1 MKKVFIA
8 FLLLVACLM
17 FAIRWG
23 AVNYWLTSANFEVST
38 DHQWHSFVWDS
49 DSSKAVLFIPVR
61 LNHCPRP
68 LLMQLD
74 LGSAKSFLYGKTVEG
89 FNVEYPQKS
98 IAIKDNKAVAS
109 LQIDSLQLHPKKDI
123 VVMPEAGNNYLQ
135 QPDTIDPKI
144 VVGTLGFDA
153 IVGQTII
160 IDYPNKKFMLTNRLP
175 DKVVPIAAQCQR
187 FPILL
192 AGKIEGHSQNIWFD
206 TGSSAFA
213 LLTTQY
219 LFNKIAPHSAVD
231 TSCCVQ
237 AWGKQYAVWQKTMP
251 QALQIGD
258 KSYANVAVSTT
269 ERYDFREYLKFQLIG
284 ADAIT
289 GNYFFLP
296 NTIGIDTRRNK
307 FAIW

>member
-1 MKKVFIA
+1 MKKVLIVFLVILAGLIA
-8 FLLLVACLM
+8 AV
-17 FAIRWG
+17 RWG
-23 AVNYWLTSANFEVST
+23 AVNYWLTSANFEINT

-74 LGSAKSFLYGKTVEG
+74 LGSAKSFLYGKTIEG
-89 FNVEYPQKS
+89 FNVEYPQK
-98 IAIKDNKAVAS
+98 AITVKDNKAIAS
-109 LQIDSLQLHPKKDI
+109 LHIDSLYLHPKKGI
-123 VVMPEAGNNYLQ
+123 AVMPEAGNNYLQ
-135 QPDTIDPKI
+135 QADTIDPKI

-160 IDYPNKKFMLTNRLP
+160 IDYPNKRFMLTDRLP
-175 DKVVPIAAQCQR
+175 DKATPITAHTQQ

-192 AGKIEGHSQNIWFD
+192 AGKIDGYPQNIWFD

-219 LFNKIAPHSAVD
+219 LFNKTAPQSPVD

-251 QALQIGD
+251 QPFQIGNQT
-258 KSYANVAVSTT
+258 YTNVTISST

-289 GNYFFLP
+289 GNYFFFS
-296 NTIGIDTRRNK
+296 NTIGVDTRRNK